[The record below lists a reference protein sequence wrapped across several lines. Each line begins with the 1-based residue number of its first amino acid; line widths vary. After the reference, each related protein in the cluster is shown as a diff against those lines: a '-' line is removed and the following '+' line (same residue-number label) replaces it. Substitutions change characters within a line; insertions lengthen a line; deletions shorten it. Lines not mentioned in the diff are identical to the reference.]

1 MKASNYNFFY
11 EKDDEYL
18 AYNSRSNAL
27 AVITKSVF
35 EKYRWFKRKS
45 YNYCHYSWHRIS
57 EQVKFKCV
65 LYRGKGLNEKEFYY
79 IYNNIGYRNWMLLSL

>member
-27 AVITKSVF
+27 AVITKVIL
-35 EKYRWFKRKS
+35 K
-45 YNYCHYSWHRIS
+45 
-57 EQVKFKCV
+57 
-65 LYRGKGLNEKEFYY
+65 
-79 IYNNIGYRNWMLLSL
+79 NIMSMLSLGNK

>member
-27 AVITKSVF
+27 AVITKSDF
-35 EKYRWFKRKS
+35 EKYDD
-45 YNYCHYSWHRIS
+45 Y
-57 EQVKFKCV
+57 VKF
-65 LYRGKGLNEKEFYY
+65 GLNLGNK
-79 IYNNIGYRNWMLLSL
+79 